1 MNKLDEKMN
10 DIFVGKVVP
19 KGLVFT
25 LKGNE
30 VVPTYVLEYLLG
42 QYCATNDET
51 SRNEGINRV
60 KEILRD
66 HYVHRQEGGLVRS
79 LIKEK
84 GRHKVIDKVNVSL
97 NEKDDCYE
105 GKFSNLGISKV
116 VFDSH
121 TVKKNKKIL
130 VSDIWSIVD
139 LEYEYTENKHVSPW
153 ILKNFRPIQLAS
165 FDSDEYIVS
174 RDKFTTEEWMDLLI
188 QSIGLNPEGMNRRS
202 KLLYLTRL
210 IPYCERNYNIME
222 LGPKGTGKSHVY
234 SDFSPHSNLIS
245 GGVVTVPKLF
255 VNNSNGKLGLIGYFD
270 CIAFDEFA
278 GKTKK
283 IKNEL
288 VDIMKN
294 YMANKTF
301 SRGAETL
308 EAEASFA
315 FIGNT
320 QHNVP
325 YMLKHSH
332 LFDDLPQTY
341 QDTAFLDRIPILR
354 TELFTKGQGLIVD
367 YLAEALRYFRN
378 YDFMSKMD
386 GAFALHDSLTKRDKE
401 GIKKTVSGFLKIL
414 YPHEKYTHEELKE
427 LVLFAMEGRKRVK
440 DQLIRMDETFRKE
453 WISFSFIDKVAASSG
468 SESVA
473 ADSNEPTDSNST
485 DEHGEGF
492 VKTLE
497 EKRYP
502 AFYHRFSGGEEEA
515 SQPEEFAEMMEV
527 VQEPVVQDPSAS
539 SKSAST
545 TNGNPASTSTSQ
557 SDVSNPNLEPKA
569 SSQSDAPKLNY
580 IRKGTMGNYLL
591 PNLNANKLQQKA
603 IHVEENQTGFSFA
616 KYFGPYFI
624 GAKKIVIEDPFIHA
638 FHQMKNL
645 VELIETIIS
654 FKTEEEEIDVLLK
667 TTVDNF
673 DPNKQKGLLEDI
685 QKSLQ
690 NTGINFNFDFTCNHD
705 RHIWIDDKWHIFLGR
720 GLDIF
725 QKCNSNSQ
733 IDINCYLQT
742 QRPCRAFTAQITRLE
757 KGEE

>member
-1 MNKLDEKMN
+1 MTKLDEKVN
-10 DIFVGKVVP
+10 DVFVGKVVP

-42 QYCATNDET
+42 QYCATNDEA
-51 SRNEGINRV
+51 SRLEGINRV

-105 GKFSNLGISKV
+105 GKFSNLGINKV

-121 TVKKNKKIL
+121 TVKQNKKIL

-139 LEYEYTENKHVSPW
+139 LEYEYTENKHTSPW
-153 ILKNFRPIQLAS
+153 ILKSFRPIQLAS
-165 FDSDEYIVS
+165 FDSDEYLVS
-174 RDKFTTEEWMDLLI
+174 RDKFTTEEWMDLLM
-188 QSIGLNPEGMNRRS
+188 QSIGLNPDGMTRRS

-234 SDFSPHSNLIS
+234 SDFSPHSILIS

-341 QDTAFLDRIPILR
+341 QDTAFLDRIHYYLPGWEIPILR

-386 GAFALHDSLTKRDKE
+386 TQFDLNDSLTKRDKE
-401 GIKKTVSGFLKIL
+401 GIKKTVSGLIKIL
-414 YPHEKYTHEELKE
+414 YPHEKYTYAELKE

-453 WISFSFIDKVAASSG
+453 WVSFSFVDTMPDG
-468 SESVA
+468 SDSMSIEPGENESA
-473 ADSNEPTDSNST
+473 ESNSS
-485 DEHGEGF
+485 DVGSSALDASDDHGEIF

-497 EKRYP
+497 EKRNP
-502 AFYHRFSGGEEEA
+502 TFYHKFADGSDA
-515 SQPEEFAEMMEV
+515 TDQPELAEEFMNMNLSNAEMSPPSTA
-527 VQEPVVQDPSAS
+527 VQQKKPTED
-539 SKSAST
+539 K
-545 TNGNPASTSTSQ
+545 TSQ
-557 SDVSNPNLEPKA
+557 SDGTTSIKTQTEAPSKVVENKPM
-569 SSQSDAPKLNY
+569 QSF
-580 IRKGTMGNYLL
+580 IRKGTMGNHYL
-591 PNLNANKLQQKA
+591 PNLNADKLKDRK
-603 IHVEENQTGFSFA
+603 IHFEENQTGFSFA
-616 KYFGPYFI
+616 KVFGPYFI
-624 GAKKIVIEDPFIHA
+624 GAK
-638 FHQMKNL
+638 
-645 VELIETIIS
+645 
-654 FKTEEEEIDVLLK
+654 
-667 TTVDNF
+667 
-673 DPNKQKGLLEDI
+673 
-685 QKSLQ
+685 
-690 NTGINFNFDFTCNHD
+690 
-705 RHIWIDDKWHIFLGR
+705 
-720 GLDIF
+720 
-725 QKCNSNSQ
+725 
-733 IDINCYLQT
+733 NCD
-742 QRPCRAFTAQITRLE
+742 
-757 KGEE
+757 